1 MDELINLFNSVISG
15 ETEYIQ
21 FSKGY
26 KEFEELYELNKHYL
40 DREERKEFGYTIV
53 KVSRKNEKD

>member
-1 MDELINLFNSVISG
+1 MDDINLLFNQVISG
-15 ETEYIQ
+15 ELEHIQ

-26 KEFEELYELNKHYL
+26 KIYEDVYEANKKYLN
-40 DREERKEFGYTIV
+40 REERKEFGYTIV

>member
-1 MDELINLFNSVISG
+1 MDDIGLLFNQVISG
-15 ETEYIQ
+15 ELEYIQ

-26 KEFEELYELNKHYL
+26 KIYEEMYELNKKYL